1 VQQEPFALL
10 PWPADR
16 FCAAKCAMSMLG
28 LLVGGLKVCR
38 ERARVGF
45 QLGWAITCVRTHA
58 PNRICTSDAFGRDR
72 RHRHSTRNAFS
83 APITTCGGNVR
94 AVSENT
100 QVKTCS
106 ECLLARA
113 VLSSNAAR
121 SFQLTQDCTLNYLLG
136 ESTENSGHSRST
148 STGHSRPV
156 SQPLPIP
163 PGAPPECLTEPV
175 CLFT

>member
-1 VQQEPFALL
+1 MQS
-10 PWPADR
+10 R
-16 FCAAKCAMSMLG
+16 MRRRSTSSAAFESGTCTCSKSHLHCYLGQPTASVPPKRAMSMPG
-28 LLVGGLKVCR
+28 LLAGGLKLCR

-45 QLGWAITCVRTHA
+45 QVGWAIMCVHAHA

-94 AVSENT
+94 AVCEYT

-113 VLSSNAAR
+113 VLSSRAAR
-121 SFQLTQDCTLNYLLG
+121 SFQAHPRLCSELPSWWID
-136 ESTENSGHSRST
+136 RIF
-148 STGHSRPV
+148 R
-156 SQPLPIP
+156 SQP
-163 PGAPPECLTEPV
+163 
-175 CLFT
+175 